1 MFSANVKSD
10 VLAMLRQDY
19 QRKVQLLTEGL
30 CRQFADAGGAGREG
44 GELAV
49 RASVLHQVEALC
61 HRIFVRDAADAFLV
75 LACSPSAAIADDGGG
90 MGEAEWVASRAVAL
104 DVLREARRHGWIRT
118 VRAGSQSP
126 SPDAVVGSD
135 PGGQPEASTRI
146 DAGF

>member
-30 CRQFADAGGAGREG
+30 CRQFADASGAGREG

-75 LACSPSAAIADDGGG
+75 LACSPSAAIADEGGG

-104 DVLREARRHGWIRT
+104 DVLREARRHGWIHP
-118 VRAGSQSP
+118 VRAGSLSP
-126 SPDAVVGSD
+126 SPEAVANPALGDSQDVRSRVN
-135 PGGQPEASTRI
+135 T
-146 DAGF
+146 GF